1 MASSTLANF
10 AVTPAWVNVVATLSS
25 AASVPVI
32 VQNIGTESMRIVWG
46 GSSPAVTT
54 AGHRLRPDDS
64 FSGSAAAIWVRSEGY
79 DGILAVTVL

>member
-10 AVTPAWVNVVATLSS
+10 TVPEAWTNVVATLS
-25 AASVPVI
+25 AAGNVPI
-32 VQNIGTESMRIVWG
+32 IGQNMGTDPMRIVWG

-64 FSGSAAAIWVRSEGY
+64 FSGQASAIWVRSENYAGT
-79 DGILAVTVL
+79 LAVTVL